1 MNIFSVISIVF
12 ALLLPL
18 SSALA
23 EDTPQEVRQELMKGV
38 GEAAKPVGGM
48 LKGELEFDADI
59 VLESLTTWSQAYG
72 KLGDLFPP
80 GSESGYETEARS
92 TIWSDRDGFN
102 TALKDWTQA
111 IQAGLEAKPQ
121 TLDELKPVA
130 GSIFKKCKACHE
142 GYRDKKED

>member
-1 MNIFSVISIVF
+1 MIRFSLIPTVF
-12 ALLLPL
+12 AVLLPL
-18 SSALA
+18 SPLLA
-23 EDTPQEVRQELMKGV
+23 QDAPQEARQELMKGV

-48 LKGELEFDADI
+48 LKGELEFDAA
-59 VLESLTTWSQAYG
+59 VVMESLTTWSLASG
-72 KLGDLFPP
+72 KLGDLFPE
-80 GSESGYETEARS
+80 GSESGYDTEARS

-102 TALKDWTQA
+102 TVLKDLTQA

-130 GSIFKKCKACHE
+130 GPIFKQCKACHE